1 MFEGADAVC
10 NFATHVPVG
19 LAAVRPHAWRAHDR
33 LRTDGVR
40 RVVEAAREAR
50 VRRVV
55 QESVSFLYAGQG
67 DDWVGEDSPVEITRA
82 TEPASVGES
91 HVQDYA
97 CGSRTGVVLRLGTIV
112 GDDPMTRFQL
122 RAVRH
127 GHAIGTGTPEGWA
140 HVVHTDDLGP
150 AVLAALSAP
159 SGVYNVGAQPVRRVD
174 LVAGYSMAA
183 GRASIDFMGPLMRR
197 LGGARLEPLA
207 RSLRVS
213 SEHFTA
219 QTGWTPAGRPLRR
232 PVVRRRRPARAAA
245 VSEPDPA
252 LAPTAAP
259 TITGDADRAERRRR
273 RARVFGDVLP
283 DSTSDD
289 REARGRL
296 ERATT
301 SARGRPTQRAAR
313 AQVPPHHG

>member
-1 MFEGADAVC
+1 MGLARTAEKAASLRKAGAEACRTSLLDPAGLVAMFEGADAVC

-33 LRTDGVR
+33 LRTEGVR

-67 DDWVGEDSPVEITRA
+67 DDWVAEDSPVEITRA

-127 GHAIGTGTPEGWA
+127 GHPIGTGSPQGWA

-150 AVLAALSAP
+150 RGARGAVRPQRDLQRRRPAGAP
-159 SGVYNVGAQPVRRVD
+159 GRPGGR
-174 LVAGYSMAA
+174 LSMAA

-219 QTGWTPAGRPLRR
+219 QTGWTP
-232 PVVRRRRPARAAA
+232 
-245 VSEPDPA
+245 
-252 LAPTAAP
+252 
-259 TITGDADRAERRRR
+259 R
-273 RARVFGDVLP
+273 RAHFDVSWFADAVPHELP
-283 DSTSDD
+283 
-289 REARGRL
+289 L
-296 ERATT
+296 
-301 SARGRPTQRAAR
+301 
-313 AQVPPHHG
+313 